1 MREMHFTRSNYAC
14 KRKTDSRTKIKSIAQ
29 KFETEN
35 RYNLS
40 IMIRF
45 VVPIILKRL
54 IGARIHLKEHKIK
67 TQNHEDTCS
76 IEKTQHLY
84 KEKYAI
90 YNDKENMPQTI
101 NLIVII
107 LHLPC

>member
-1 MREMHFTRSNYAC
+1 
-14 KRKTDSRTKIKSIAQ
+14 
-29 KFETEN
+29 
-35 RYNLS
+35 
-40 IMIRF
+40 MIRF

-54 IGARIHLKEHKIK
+54 IGARIHLKEHKIE

-76 IEKTQHLY
+76 IEKKQHLY

-90 YNDKENMPQTI
+90 YNNKENMPQTI
-101 NLIVII
+101 NVVGII